1 MSLFV
6 KLMIGGWTT
15 TFAMFGLFALNESGK
30 LLKIRRRVALWLEPS
45 LRVPAQGMQPER
57 ERA

>member
-15 TFAMFGLFALNESGK
+15 TLVIFGFFALSESGQ
-30 LLKIRRRVALWLEPS
+30 LFKIRRRVVLWLEPS
-45 LRVPAQGMQPER
+45 LRTAKPNWEPR
-57 ERA
+57 L